1 MAGLIRKNVFMENN
15 IVTSEY
21 FMSIKVKNLVSFF
34 ISKIAKKNIMF
45 SMRSKFMSNMH
56 VDSKCMTPKN
66 LKMMEQRWFVIKA
79 FERNFVA
86 KEWSGKM
93 IN

>member
-1 MAGLIRKNVFMENN
+1 
-15 IVTSEY
+15 
-21 FMSIKVKNLVSFF
+21 
-34 ISKIAKKNIMF
+34 MF

-66 LKMMEQRWFVIKA
+66 LKMMEQGWFVIKA

-86 KEWSGKM
+86 K
-93 IN
+93 